1 MINFKEG
8 NTVKIIKMTED
19 YKGKFKF
26 GDTGVIERF
35 QDRGHSFVALIG
47 DNKNS
52 CCWHDV
58 DNIEIT
64 EDTSKPVTVTHEGNA
79 HEIGQEYLFGN
90 DSINLV
96 YGRLLNICSQSIYPF
111 ESSNGSFYRYIVTL
125 SSCKDQG
132 TITHVP
138 VDLIDGNAYMFDYK
152 HASYIGIYTSPPHRF
167 IQVDGWTLATYCSNI
182 RPMTV
187 ESK

>member
-1 MINFKEG
+1 MIDFKEG
-8 NTVKIIKMTED
+8 NTVKIIKITED

-64 EDTSKPVTVTHEGNA
+64 EDTSKPVTEEYEGNVYQ
-79 HEIGQEYLFGN
+79 IGKPYLFSMSGITWSY
-90 DSINLV
+90 DNLIDIDGG
-96 YGRLLNICSQSIYPF
+96 YSKPF
-111 ESSNGSFYRYIVTL
+111 CTKSKEWRYIKEVPT
-125 SSCKDQG
+125 SENMG
-132 TITHVP
+132 TITPAP
-138 VDLIDGNAYMFDYK
+138 VELIDGNAYMFDYK